1 MELDNLNQH
10 TSRQYN
16 EELENLKNS
25 IMSMGGIVEQQLNSA
40 LIAFSDADSKLGLK
54 VAKDDHK
61 INLLEVEIDQECSR
75 ILATRS
81 PAAIDLRI
89 IIGIIKAITDLERIG
104 DEAEKIGSISARLAS
119 HQRPDSNY
127 KEHRNLAKLVKAM
140 LHDCLDCF
148 ARLDADKALEIY
160 RSDEEI
166 DYEYEVIC
174 RHSVTIMME
183 DPSLISRVIDLTW
196 VARSLE
202 RIGDHVK
209 NICEYIIF
217 IAHGKDIRHTDI
229 NKVILPEDL

>member
-1 MELDNLNQH
+1 MEIDNLTQH

-16 EELENLKNS
+16 DELENLKNS
-25 IMSMGGIVEQQLNSA
+25 VMNMGGIVEAQLTSA
-40 LIAFSDADSKLGLK
+40 LKSFSDADSELGLK

-104 DEAEKIGSISARLAS
+104 DEADKIGSISARLAS

-127 KEHRNLAKLVKAM
+127 KEHRNLANLVKTM
-140 LHDCLDCF
+140 LRDCLDCF
-148 ARLDADKALEIY
+148 ARLDADKALDIY
-160 RSDEEI
+160 KSDEEV

-174 RHSVTIMME
+174 RHSITIMME
-183 DPSLISRVIDLTW
+183 DPKMISRIIDLTW

-217 IAHGKDIRHTDI
+217 IVHGKDIRHTDI
-229 NKVILPEDL
+229 NKIILPEDL